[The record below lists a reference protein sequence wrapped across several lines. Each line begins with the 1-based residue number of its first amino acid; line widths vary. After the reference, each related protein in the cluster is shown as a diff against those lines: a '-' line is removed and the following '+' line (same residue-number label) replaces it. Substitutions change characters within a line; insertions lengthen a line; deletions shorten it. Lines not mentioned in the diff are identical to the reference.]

1 MSRRPD
7 PGVQRRLDNLVYRA
21 GLATTR
27 AQARQLVCLATIPVH
42 QLWAANEFADPRT
55 CEGVIAVA
63 EWAVTA
69 VLPTCVALARS
80 GMDLDRVSV
89 VQKSAAKLGKMRDK
103 ALRCEQALLVR
114 EDRRGT
120 AVDVLAPEPPVHDPI
135 ATLAWAYMALA
146 KAIYDMTRDAH
157 FRAKKYTIMTDACA
171 AVGYVPPNSAIDAI
185 LDEFDPPRRKGA

>member
-1 MSRRPD
+1 MPSRD
-7 PGVQRRLDNLVYRA
+7 PVSGKRLTGAQQRRLKEQRTAPTVGGPAHDPPTPT
-21 GLATTR
+21 GLYSAITDP
-27 AQARQLVCLATIPVH
+27 PV
-42 QLWAANEFADPRT
+42 R
-55 CEGVIAVA
+55 EGVIAVA